1 MADGIL
7 DLINLTQLM
16 ELTSGRPE
24 IVIGL
29 VDGPVVIGHPDLAG
43 ENVREIGGRIGGTCD
58 RASSLACMHGTFVA
72 GILSAKRSSAAPA
85 ICPGCTLLVRPI
97 FPETISANELIPS
110 ATPEALAKAIIECI
124 DAGARLVN
132 LSAALAQPPSA
143 KGERALAEALDF
155 AATRGVIV
163 VAAAGNQGTV
173 GSTLITRHP
182 AVIAVIACDRRGRPL
197 DLSNIGSSIGRRG
210 LSAPG
215 EGVTSL
221 ITLRLHPAPSL
232 PVRASAVI
240 KPETLTEQHPTDR
253 GATTHVPSHENNRPA
268 GSLAP
273 QQLTPAPCPTCA
285 GASAFEARSF
295 VYALGRIGPRFPSL
309 AVEKEFAQVAYR
321 ADDTKGLT
329 DRQTAHSILS
339 NRENRYL
346 ARQVCWVL
354 SIEGLETYILVPR
367 DPVHFDLLTEAMRP
381 APSPTDMDVVIGV
394 RAPIAPLEICAGL
407 MIPIRE
413 TIPRTRLPRQGLSS
427 WEVDSPQG

>member
-221 ITLRLHPAPSL
+221 STDGKAFPSGGTSVAAPFVTGALALVWSTFPSAHASHLRLAAAQAHALRRPTVVPA
-232 PVRASAVI
+232 
-240 KPETLTEQHPTDR
+240 
-253 GATTHVPSHENNRPA
+253 
-268 GSLAP
+268 
-273 QQLTPAPCPTCA
+273 
-285 GASAFEARSF
+285 
-295 VYALGRIGPRFPSL
+295 
-309 AVEKEFAQVAYR
+309 
-321 ADDTKGLT
+321 
-329 DRQTAHSILS
+329 
-339 NRENRYL
+339 
-346 ARQVCWVL
+346 
-354 SIEGLETYILVPR
+354 
-367 DPVHFDLLTEAMRP
+367 LLNAWAINTAMR
-381 APSPTDMDVVIGV
+381 AV
-394 RAPIAPLEICAGL
+394 
-407 MIPIRE
+407 
-413 TIPRTRLPRQGLSS
+413 
-427 WEVDSPQG
+427 